1 MKRTRLDFGNGASVE
16 HGPDWNGSYFV
27 CYARGASIF
36 VRDPKDVR
44 RFFRFSPKTPSREKL
59 DEWLASLRPSQPEEP
74 VGDANVA
81 GSFDPLAHDV
91 DNENTK
97 MVI

>member
-1 MKRTRLDFGNGASVE
+1 MKRTRLDLGNGSSVE

-27 CYARGASIF
+27 CYAKGLSVF
-36 VRDPKDVR
+36 LRDPKEVR
-44 RFFRFSPKTPSREKL
+44 KFFRFAPKTESRDKL
-59 DEWLASLRPSQPEEP
+59 DQWLASLSPAPAPEP
-74 VGDANVA
+74 VGDANVK